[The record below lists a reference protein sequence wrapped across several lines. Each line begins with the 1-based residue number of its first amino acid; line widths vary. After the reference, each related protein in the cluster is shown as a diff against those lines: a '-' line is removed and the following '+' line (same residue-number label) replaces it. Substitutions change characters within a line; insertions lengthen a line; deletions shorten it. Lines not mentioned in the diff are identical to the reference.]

1 MPLKWLDPK
10 FVMTSHITFETYL
23 TDAYA
28 FLPDA
33 LAPWALGLESTE
45 LRKDPLKKRLHL
57 R

>member
-1 MPLKWLDPK
+1 M
-10 FVMTSHITFETYL
+10 MTSHITFETYL